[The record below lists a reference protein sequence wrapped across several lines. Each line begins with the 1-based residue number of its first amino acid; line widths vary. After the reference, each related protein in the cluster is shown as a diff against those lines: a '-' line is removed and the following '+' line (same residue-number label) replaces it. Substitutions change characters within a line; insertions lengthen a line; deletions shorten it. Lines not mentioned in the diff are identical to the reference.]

1 MMRFPT
7 ILSLAAGLLAMHAST
22 ASAQYGLPGYGYMP
36 YASTAGEGFA
46 IGMAD
51 MVRSAGMA
59 TLMTSK
65 AAVNVED
72 ARSANID
79 NQLKHT
85 QVWLE
90 RQRLLGSYH
99 ASLRKPPPTSEQ
111 LYRYAQARRP
121 KPLSAS
127 EFDPLTGAITWPVV
141 LRAEPFKSYRGSAEK
156 FFREVAEKPETF
168 SFELYSSFEQASAEC
183 LAALKKHIKSYR
195 PDDFIRAKKFVE
207 SLNYSAQHL

>member
-1 MMRFPT
+1 
-7 ILSLAAGLLAMHAST
+7 
-22 ASAQYGLPGYGYMP
+22 
-36 YASTAGEGFA
+36 
-46 IGMAD
+46 MAD

-72 ARSANID
+72 ARSRNID

-99 ASLRKPPPTSEQ
+99 ASMRKPPPTAEQ
-111 LYRYAQARRP
+111 LYRYNQARRP

-127 EFDPLTGAITWPVV
+127 EFDPLSGAITWPVV
-141 LRAEPFKSYRGSAEK
+141 LRAEPFESYRGSAEK